1 MRRALARRRSSMEQ
15 WDLHYGPN
23 MTPMVDVV
31 MVILVFF
38 MASASVLGPEWFL
51 RTALPVR
58 TPANANAQPSQD
70 VRVDIALRVTAG
82 GVAITGDKLNDASME
97 QLAARLTAMVAE
109 HGAEKL
115 AVIATPDPGV
125 PYEVIVQLH
134 EVCHTLGITKVG
146 LLEAS
151 AASKRPAGAETAPPP
166 R

>member
-58 TPANANAQPSQD
+58 TPASIKAQPSQD
-70 VRVDIALRVTAG
+70 VRVDIALRVTSR
-82 GVAITGDKLNDASME
+82 GVAITGDKLADASME
-97 QLAARLTAMVAE
+97 DLAARLTAMVSE
-109 HGAEKL
+109 HGADKL

-134 EVCHTLGITKVG
+134 EICHTLGITKVG
-146 LLEAS
+146 LLEAP
-151 AASKRPAGAETAPPP
+151 AATRPPAGPGPATPP